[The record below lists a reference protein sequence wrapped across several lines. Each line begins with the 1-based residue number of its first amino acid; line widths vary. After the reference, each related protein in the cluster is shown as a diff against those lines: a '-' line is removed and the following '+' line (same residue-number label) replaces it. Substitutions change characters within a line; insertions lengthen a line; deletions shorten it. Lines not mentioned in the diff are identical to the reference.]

1 MELPETVAIFK
12 RWKAATFK
20 NVTIEE
26 DPKDWRIPVAA
37 VGLLVVILGI
47 GAETIFEAL
56 TSNSETAVRNHD
68 EQKVVEATTKA
79 GEARDSAKA
88 AVGFAND
95 AQMKEE
101 GVSRRADRLDG
112 RMGVASTKLDKLEG
126 RLAWRRIDPHRFKK
140 FVDTLSPFAGS
151 SAFVDIEGNGDEEVR
166 TFGEDI
172 LKLLSDA
179 HWKTSVSRSNIRMP
193 PIKGLTCRV
202 NIDSDA
208 GKALAGVLETFP
220 GASMAPVHARG
231 GARGRN
237 YSRHQIASVKKKA
250 EYRPVRP
257 PSRCPV
263 TVKPPRPE
271 QFRNPRQ
278 ISHIHFPS
286 DVTNPH

>member
-231 GARGRN
+231 GAVAAITVGIR
-237 YSRHQIASVKKKA
+237 S
-250 EYRPVRP
+250 P
-257 PSRCPV
+257 P
-263 TVKPPRPE
+263 
-271 QFRNPRQ
+271 
-278 ISHIHFPS
+278 
-286 DVTNPH
+286 